1 MAQKMQPLTRQTNSK
16 EYWEKRE
23 TENIERNKN
32 AEAEIE
38 KRTQEIL
45 QSTYDRIQKEIN
57 GFYGKY
63 ARSEGITMAEAKK
76 RISKLDIAEYERKAK
91 RYVEEHNFTQK
102 ANEEMRLYNAT
113 MKINRL
119 ELLKS
124 NIGLELAQGYSELE
138 NLYAESL
145 DERAREEFKRQAG
158 ILGKGVENPKGAAH
172 EIATASFRNATFS
185 DRIWA
190 NQSMLKS
197 ELDSL
202 LREGLIQGKNPRVL
216 ARHIEKRF
224 GVEKYKAERLMR
236 TEMARVQIAAQ
247 QASYLKNGYDSYM
260 YIAEPSACTICKAM
274 SGEVFLVSGMQ
285 TGSNAPPM
293 HPNCRCSTAAYMDRS
308 ELDNLLDSEKGTY
321 IESIKRIGTNDVD
334 LNYIKS
340 DSFRKKFSTI
350 TDNASVNDS
359 IRRYAT
365 AMLTHRNGT
374 DGEDLY
380 IIDSNGKLLLRKI
393 AEKNELGVTIT
404 RAETQKIR
412 EKGKC
417 ISIHNHPTNIKPT
430 GSDFAVAG
438 YRKYDFGVVVT
449 HDGHV
454 YKYSVGNRV
463 LTAGILDNR
472 IDKYTKNPYNLSVK
486 DAHNKAL
493 DDLKKEYGISC
504 EELK

>member
-1 MAQKMQPLTRQTNSK
+1 MATNSK

-308 ELDNLLDSEKGTY
+308 EHERLLNEKDV
-321 IESIKRIGTNDVD
+321 EKMSTNDT
-334 LNYIKS
+334 IKS
-340 DSFRKKFSTI
+340 GARITKPESKEGQAFANSFYPEIRKRT
-350 TDNASVNDS
+350 TDIEKISKNLGKPEKEIEQIKNYLFIDKSLYDEELQMW
-359 IRRYAT
+359 RRFDPDCAI
-365 AMLTHRNGT
+365 AQSWQRLT
-374 DGEDLY
+374 DG
-380 IIDSNGKLLLRKI
+380 K
-393 AEKNELGVTIT
+393 
-404 RAETQKIR
+404 
-412 EKGKC
+412 
-417 ISIHNHPTNIKPT
+417 NIKKHDRTLIAHELYEMQLKIENPSMT
-430 GSDFAVAG
+430 HEEAHKHAQAKFN
-438 YRKYDFGVVVT
+438 YRKGADEY
-449 HDGHV
+449 
-454 YKYSVGNRV
+454 YGN
-463 LTAGILDNR
+463 LD
-472 IDKYTKNPYNLSVK
+472 KS
-486 DAHNKAL
+486 
-493 DDLKKEYGISC
+493 KK
-504 EELK
+504 